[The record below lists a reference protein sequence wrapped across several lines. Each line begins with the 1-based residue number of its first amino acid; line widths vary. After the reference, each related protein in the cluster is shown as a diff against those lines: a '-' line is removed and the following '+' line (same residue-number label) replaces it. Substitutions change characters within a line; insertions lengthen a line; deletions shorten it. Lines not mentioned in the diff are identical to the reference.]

1 MGASDHAI
9 ALFYIGYG
17 RVLGFLYVDTFTLHF
32 VVNYAHYYMFYIC
45 GCDAQFVIN
54 SLFM

>member
-17 RVLGFLYVDTFTLHF
+17 RVLALLDFKTLI
-32 VVNYAHYYMFYIC
+32 VV
-45 GCDAQFVIN
+45 
-54 SLFM
+54 